1 MSRSPC
7 CPERGLSLSIRASL
21 AVLAWCS
28 VAQPASSAPGDPIA
42 RIARVISNDLVRV
55 ESRIEWLETRLGTLA
70 TPRKCR
76 LGNGYGFRGGR
87 PDPNSPSPWVQ
98 IDLGQ
103 PEVLD
108 QLFLIPAQP
117 EAGSD
122 SELFPRR
129 FLVQT
134 SNDPGFLEAE
144 TLMDQ
149 TTKSFPHPQ
158 GRPLSI
164 HGQGTQA
171 RYIRLTVV
179 EGTDLG
185 CNDAFALS
193 ELLVISNGKPVS
205 IGAKVDF
212 SWADQVSE
220 AWEGRFL
227 TDGRTPLGPWEGG
240 TWSPSRGVLVPTEDS
255 PPFEPLEIVIDLG
268 RELSVDRIHLVP
280 LECSRMPGIGVLPH
294 NYQVGL
300 TSEDSDEIQIVH
312 HQLVPSQR
320 GTELAPRIIPVD
332 GLTARYLRLRCF
344 EPWSYGNRR
353 AYGLAEI
360 EVYSDG
366 VNVAEGRS
374 VWAWQGSY
382 SLDQD
387 LTPLVDGYS
396 SRRRSLPVDAWM
408 AQLAERAR
416 IENELHQLRPIRR
429 QLSSE
434 TELHA
439 TWMAAM
445 ALGLGFLIPVA
456 IVERRR
462 FMSREQVDVL
472 RRRIAS
478 DLHDD
483 IGSNLGSISMIAR
496 AVRRDIKTTP
506 GFDRALEDLAELE
519 SVAHESAIAMR
530 DIVWLIE
537 RKHDTIGDLI
547 NRLRETASRLLR
559 ELDYTIE
566 CDCVS
571 STSRLCLDA
580 KRHLFLFCKEA
591 MHNVSKH
598 AGARHFILRIQDEEG
613 WLRIEASDDGIGL
626 GDADSSRKAT
636 LQKLRERARVLAGVL
651 DIEST
656 EDQGTTVVLR
666 VPRAVLQSR
675 IPI

>member
-7 CPERGLSLSIRASL
+7 CPERGLSLFFRASL

-28 VAQPASSAPGDPIA
+28 AAQPASASGDPIA
-42 RIARVISNDLVRV
+42 RIARVISNDLVRI
-55 ESRIEWLETRLGTLA
+55 ESRIDWLERRLGTLA
-70 TPRKCR
+70 SPRECR
-76 LGNGYGFRGGR
+76 LGNGFGFRGGR
-87 PDPNSPSPWVQ
+87 PDPNAPAPWVQ
-98 IDLGQ
+98 VDLGRQ
-103 PEVLD
+103 ESLD
-108 QLFLIPAQP
+108 RLFLIPAQP
-117 EAGSD
+117 EFGS
-122 SELFPRR
+122 STELFPRR
-129 FLVQT
+129 FLLQV
-134 SNDPGFLEAE
+134 SNDPGFAKFD

-149 TTKSFPHPQ
+149 TTGLFPQPK
-158 GRPLSI
+158 GRPLAI
-164 HGQGTQA
+164 HGRATRA
-171 RYIRLTVV
+171 RFVRLTVI

-185 CNDAFALS
+185 CSDAFALS
-193 ELLVISNGKPVS
+193 ELLVVSEGTPVS
-205 IGAKVDF
+205 IGAKVSC
-212 SWADQVSE
+212 SWSDSVSE
-220 AWEGRFL
+220 AWEARFL

-240 TWSPSRGVLVPTEDS
+240 TWSPSRGILVPSEEC
-255 PPFEPLEIVIDLG
+255 PPYEPLEIVIDLG
-268 RELSVDRIHLVP
+268 RELPVERIHLVP

-294 NYQVGL
+294 NYLVGL
-300 TSEDSDEIQIVH
+300 TPEDSDEIQVIH
-312 HQLVPSQR
+312 HQKDPSQR
-320 GTELAPRIIPVD
+320 GTELAPRIIPAA
-332 GLTARYLRLRCF
+332 GINARYLRLRCF
-344 EPWSYGNRR
+344 EPWSYGNRH

-360 EVYSDG
+360 EIYSDG
-366 VNVAEGRS
+366 VNVAAGS
-374 VWAWQGSY
+374 NICAWQGGY

-387 LTPLVDGYS
+387 LSPLIDGYS

-408 AQLAERAR
+408 AQLSERAR
-416 IENELHQLRPIRR
+416 IERELNQLRPLRR
-429 QLSSE
+429 KISSE

-439 TWMAAM
+439 TWMTAM

-456 IVERRR
+456 IIERRR

-496 AVRRDIKTTP
+496 AVRRDIKSTP
-506 GFDRALEDLAELE
+506 GADRALEDLEELE

-537 RKHDTIGDLI
+537 RKHDTIGDLV

-559 ELDYTIE
+559 ELDYDIE

-571 STSRLCLDA
+571 GTSRLCLDA

-591 MHNVSKH
+591 MHNVAKH
-598 AGARHFILRIQDEEG
+598 AGARHFILRIEDEEG
-613 WLRIEASDDGIGL
+613 WLRIEASDDGRGL

-651 DIEST
+651 DIGST
-656 EDQGTTVVLR
+656 EDQGTVVVLR